1 MRIQI
6 LPEAQEDLIAGFR
19 FYERQ
24 AQGLGS
30 YFRDSL
36 LDDVDSLATQG
47 GIHAKVFGYHRSLSK
62 RFPFAIY
69 YRVEKNMVRVR
80 RFSTAGKTRRGS
92 DIEFAAV
99 APLTS
104 DICPLSSVFRPL
116 I

>member
-6 LPEAQEDLIAGFR
+6 LPEAQDDLIAGFR

-30 YFRDSL
+30 YFRESL

-69 YRVEKNMVRVR
+69 YRVEKNMIRVRAILDCRKNPSWIRHRVR
-80 RFSTAGKTRRGS
+80 RRPNS
-92 DIEFAAV
+92 D
-99 APLTS
+99 L
-104 DICPLSSVFRPL
+104 
-116 I
+116 